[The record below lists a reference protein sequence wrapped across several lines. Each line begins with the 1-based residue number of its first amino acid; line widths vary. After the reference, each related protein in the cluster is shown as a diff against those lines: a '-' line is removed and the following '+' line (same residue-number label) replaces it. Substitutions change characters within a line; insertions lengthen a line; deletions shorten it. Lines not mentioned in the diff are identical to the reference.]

1 MADWVHTFKGAVLA
15 SEYDFASHMNSHMY
29 VSRFDQATW
38 FLLHAIGM
46 TPASMKQKNLRV
58 AIVRQNYQFLEE
70 LRGGE
75 LVEIKSGFLAV
86 GEKYFRFIH
95 QMYNDETGKMVATCD
110 SVAVQA
116 SLESG
121 KSVPMTAELQEKA
134 KRHLVT
140 TNVPLDE
147 TSRLSRRPSKSR
159 GSRSLAGPSSA
170 RDGTCT
176 ADLAGAPK
184 GAPFK
189 SIPGKLYPKSPWPVA
204 ITTEAH
210 SSFVSRL
217 RCVVAIGMGTWM
229 NTPCCRPTIMSV
241 LPAMAA

>member
-1 MADWVHTFKGAVLA
+1 
-15 SEYDFASHMNSHMY
+15 MY

-38 FLLHAIGM
+38 LLLHAIGM

-75 LVEIKSGFLAV
+75 LVEIKSGFLAI

-121 KSVPMTAELQEKA
+121 KSVPMTDELQEKA

-140 TNVPLDE
+140 ANVPLDE
-147 TSRLSRRPSKSR
+147 AV
-159 GSRSLAGPSSA
+159 G
-170 RDGTCT
+170 
-176 ADLAGAPK
+176 
-184 GAPFK
+184 
-189 SIPGKLYPKSPWPVA
+189 
-204 ITTEAH
+204 
-210 SSFVSRL
+210 
-217 RCVVAIGMGTWM
+217 
-229 NTPCCRPTIMSV
+229 
-241 LPAMAA
+241 